1 MRERQRGG
9 SRDDT
14 ARTTPVGA
22 ADRDPVVPAGRVV
35 VVAGPSGVGKSHLAE
50 VLGWSVLRL
59 DDFYRDG
66 DEPDLPRSSLGIVDW
81 DHVDSWSA
89 GDAVEA
95 IAELCACGLAA
106 VPVYDLATSR
116 RTGTREVSAGSR
128 FIAEGLFAPAV
139 VAACRDA
146 GLLDRAIC
154 LRRPAV
160 VTFVMRLAR
169 DLREGRKAPWI
180 LVRRGWRLMRAEPAI
195 VRAAV
200 EAGCEPMSPRRA
212 RRVLRG
218 R

>member
-1 MRERQRGG
+1 MRERQRDG
-9 SRDDT
+9 SREDT
-14 ARTTPVGA
+14 ARTLPVGDA
-22 ADRDPVVPAGRVV
+22 VVPAGRVV

-89 GDAVEA
+89 ADAVGA
-95 IAELCACGLAA
+95 IAELCASGRTA

-116 RTGTREVSAGSR
+116 RTGTRDVSAGSR
-128 FIAEGLFAPAV
+128 FVAEGLFAPAV
-139 VAACRDA
+139 VTACREA

-154 LRRPAV
+154 LRRPAP
-160 VTFVMRLAR
+160 VTFAMRLVR

-212 RRVLRG
+212 RRVLAG